1 MKPRAR
7 GCETIAAVP
16 RDVRKGSSDM
26 GAIRGS
32 LLLKLLIVFASVSL
46 TMGCRPEKA
55 QEKQLTPVRVG
66 TVQTYDATN
75 AVRYSATLSPY
86 TQVNLS
92 FKSGGY
98 VQSILQVKGA
108 DGRMRDVYPGDW
120 VTAGTLLATVRQTDY
135 LNSLNQAKAQQ
146 AQAQANFELAK
157 QNYDRATSLY
167 SSQSM
172 TKPDYDS
179 AKASFEGA
187 TASVN
192 TAKAQEAQA
201 EIALADCEVKTPV
214 TGWVQAQNVAVGD
227 LVGQSTVGFSIVD
240 THLVRAVFGV
250 PDTMMGRVRLGNTQ
264 TITMG
269 AIPGE
274 FQGRITA
281 ISPSADPKS
290 RVFSVEVTIPNPRN
304 ELKVGMI
311 ATVTVA
317 AGTLPRPVLVVPL
330 SAVVRSTENPNGF
343 AVYVVDERDG
353 QSFAHIRNVEVGE
366 THGNA
371 IGVTQG
377 VTRGERVIVNGATTV
392 QDGEQVQIIP

>member
-7 GCETIAAVP
+7 RCETIAAVP

-172 TKPDYDS
+172 T
-179 AKASFEGA
+179 
-187 TASVN
+187 T
-192 TAKAQEAQA
+192 
-201 EIALADCEVKTPV
+201 
-214 TGWVQAQNVAVGD
+214 
-227 LVGQSTVGFSIVD
+227 
-240 THLVRAVFGV
+240 
-250 PDTMMGRVRLGNTQ
+250 
-264 TITMG
+264 
-269 AIPGE
+269 
-274 FQGRITA
+274 
-281 ISPSADPKS
+281 
-290 RVFSVEVTIPNPRN
+290 
-304 ELKVGMI
+304 
-311 ATVTVA
+311 
-317 AGTLPRPVLVVPL
+317 
-330 SAVVRSTENPNGF
+330 
-343 AVYVVDERDG
+343 
-353 QSFAHIRNVEVGE
+353 
-366 THGNA
+366 
-371 IGVTQG
+371 
-377 VTRGERVIVNGATTV
+377 
-392 QDGEQVQIIP
+392 